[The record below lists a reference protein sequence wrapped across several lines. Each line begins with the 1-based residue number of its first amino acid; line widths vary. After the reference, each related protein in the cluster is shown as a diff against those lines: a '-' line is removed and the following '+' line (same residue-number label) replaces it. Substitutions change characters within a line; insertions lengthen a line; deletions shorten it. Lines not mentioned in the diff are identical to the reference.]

1 MFPKWCCFADSG
13 KWKQSRL
20 PLKENST
27 FSNWKTQGSSPAG
40 STWMPVVYL
49 ATELQSMRWKIEKTL
64 HLNSPSMAYT
74 PQSSESILSS
84 LFLAQSL
91 PKGTKSPK
99 HSFSPLV
106 SWGHSPGLVLFNSFT
121 AAGLLTASCK
131 LLLDGDSCTADGL
144 SVRHRSLCTFA
155 STSVCSLG
163 VFPVNSVH
171 QVAVRHRDRWA
182 RLTGGYIEKVHQI
195 PFKSIK
201 SVVLSHAL
209 PPRQWK
215 WPKCFGSSPMI
226 FPARNTSKQREHHL
240 QPSVL
245 FPALNREP

>member
-1 MFPKWCCFADSG
+1 MG
-13 KWKQSRL
+13 
-20 PLKENST
+20 
-27 FSNWKTQGSSPAG
+27 
-40 STWMPVVYL
+40 
-49 ATELQSMRWKIEKTL
+49 WKIEKTL

-163 VFPVNSVH
+163 VFPVNREQCSPGCSQTQR
-171 QVAVRHRDRWA
+171 QVSKVNR
-182 RLTGGYIEKVHQI
+182 RLHWKSSSDPIQI
-195 PFKSIK
+195 
-201 SVVLSHAL
+201 H
-209 PPRQWK
+209 
-215 WPKCFGSSPMI
+215 
-226 FPARNTSKQREHHL
+226 
-240 QPSVL
+240 
-245 FPALNREP
+245 